1 MATSKAKPTDATGR
15 QREKLIQENA
25 EAVQEAA
32 NQMAMATA
40 QKQVALETD
49 IIDATKPTQV
59 PTVIVNE
66 PTVVASG
73 DDTVT
78 IRVVETIENMTFG
91 AGNMF
96 SFVAGQKYQ
105 VQRDLARH
113 LEEKGYLAGTI

>member
-1 MATSKAKPTDATGR
+1 MATAKAKPTDATGR
-15 QREKLIQENA
+15 QREKLMKDNE
-25 EAVQEAA
+25 EAVQAA
-32 NQMAMATA
+32 AETTAMATA
-40 QKQVALETD
+40 QKQNAINND

-59 PTVIVNE
+59 A
-66 PTVVASG
+66 TVVVDEATIVAKG

-113 LEEKGYLAGTI
+113 LEEKGYLAGVI